1 MSRTMSRWSRIS
13 LLIILLLVTSACDG
27 MVPRGKR
34 PHTRSTTPRTKEP
47 ASRGGEQA
55 GRGDSGD
62 HTRDGQDTPGCPG
75 DIRFTVE
82 EQGGVARP
90 DGFLETGVPL
100 AEGEFKTIDQL
111 AVCDG
116 GRSLPADFSPLSYW
130 PDGSLRW
137 ALLRL
142 PLSLKAKESRELTIT
157 SGKGEQPPAPR
168 IDLPPMKIKLQT
180 DKGNFVFDIRDGQ
193 RKEIG
198 DHYVETSVE
207 ILTADRFR
215 IRTNIAQLH
224 RDAFWKNLTVEIAA
238 DGPVERVED
247 QGAIRVGSWTG
258 VVFEAAERGPVTV
271 TGGNG
276 VMRLNLY
283 PGDKLRPYP
292 ADEGFHVSH
301 QIIVERNADP
311 RDLARRVAS
320 PLHAVF
326 PPAYVAATGA
336 AGILGYADGNSGM
349 VEKNLLT
356 SVDILREA
364 QQKNPLDR
372 GMTNWGD
379 FTANEG
385 AAYMGYYNHE
395 YDPAS
400 AIFQYC
406 LHAGDNGP
414 LDMGLDMA
422 RHFADNCVNLE
433 GQVYQHRS
441 TTYAIAGT
449 VGDAAGEALIKAW
462 RRGSDRPASDKRILA
477 AIDKLYPPKRDTKGL
492 AHKMAVKTIKEINA
506 QGVTDPTTRERLI
519 ANSMGYTMAQA
530 SRQEYLR
537 GSKGI
542 LQRLKKIDPEAARGR
557 RKKGEVTYRD
567 LALICRAGMSLA
579 PLDKFMPRSVDEI
592 FAPFFARYGGD
603 WDHFPRLHFYDA
615 PSVEDTHSGSHTLVE
630 MLVWGHLLTGD
641 PHLRDMALR
650 IARDF
655 VADGGLVDRT
665 IELTVNMN
673 RNKNMVH
680 IRTAGWTL
688 INLLSIQVLTQ
699 TAEPELQAVLDRKT
713 DELLQVILDVPV
725 RKYEGIIHAGVVTEA
740 LSRYHHRHRQDKPQ
754 LAAKA
759 LAMVIDVDNFFVEN
773 QWSAG
778 DSRFY
783 YRQDNHSMT
792 LKAGS
797 YLMMLGLAYGGTHA
811 EDSATRDRLLD
822 CARSMLN
829 TVGKPATTPKA
840 LGMKFRN
847 TFRGLGI
854 LQSGHGGRKGR

>member
-1 MSRTMSRWSRIS
+1 MSRTLPRWSRIS

-34 PHTRSTTPRTKEP
+34 PHTRTSTPRTKEP
-47 ASRGGEQA
+47 ASRSGERT
-55 GRGDSGD
+55 GNGDSRD
-62 HTRDGQDTPGCPG
+62 HGRDDQVAPGCPG
-75 DIRFTVE
+75 EIRFTVE
-82 EQGGVARP
+82 ERGGVARP
-90 DGFLETGVPL
+90 DGFLEAGIPL
-100 AEGEFKTIDQL
+100 AEGRFNRVDQL
-111 AVCDG
+111 SVCDG
-116 GRSLPADFSPLSYW
+116 GRSLPAGFKPLSYW

-137 ALLRL
+137 ALLQL

-157 SGKGEQPPAPR
+157 AGKGEQPPTPR
-168 IDLPPMKIKLQT
+168 LELPPMKIKLQT
-180 DKGNFVFDIRDGQ
+180 DKGTFVFDIRDGLRQ
-193 RKEIG
+193 EIG

-207 ILTADRFR
+207 ILTPDRFR

-224 RDAFWKNLTVEIAA
+224 RDAFWKNLAVEITA
-238 DGPVERVED
+238 DGPVERADD
-247 QGAIRVGSWTG
+247 QGAVRVGDWTAA
-258 VVFEAAERGPVTV
+258 VFEATERGPVTM
-271 TGGNG
+271 TAGDG

-292 ADEGFHVSH
+292 ADKGFHVSH
-301 QIIVERNADP
+301 QIIVEHNADP

-336 AGILGYADGNSGM
+336 AGVLGFSDRNS
-349 VEKNLLT
+349 EAIDRNLLT
-356 SVDILREA
+356 SVNNLREI

-395 YDPAS
+395 YDPDTS
-400 AIFQYC
+400 IFQYC
-406 LHAGDNGP
+406 LHSGDYGP

-422 RHFADNCVNLE
+422 RQFADNCVNLE

-449 VGDAAGEALIKAW
+449 VGDAAGEALIRAW
-462 RRGSDRPASDKRILA
+462 RQGSNRPASDKRILA
-477 AIDKLYPPKRDTKGL
+477 AIDKLYPPKRDTRRL

-506 QGVTDPTTRERLI
+506 QGVTDPATRERLI

-542 LQRLKKIDPEAARGR
+542 LQRLKKIDPEAAGRR
-557 RKKGEVTYRD
+557 RKKGETTYRD
-567 LALICRAGMSLA
+567 LALVCRAGMSLA
-579 PLDKFMPRSVDEI
+579 PLDKYMPRSVDEI

-655 VADGGLVDRT
+655 AADGGLVDRT
-665 IELTVNMN
+665 IDLTVNMN
-673 RNKNMVH
+673 RDKDMVH

-688 INLLSIQVLTQ
+688 INLLSMQVLTQ
-699 TAEPELQAVLDRKT
+699 KAEPDLQAVLDRKT
-713 DELLQVILDVPV
+713 DKLLQVILDVPP

-759 LAMVIDVDNFFVEN
+759 LARVIDVDNFFVEN

-778 DSRFY
+778 DDRFY
-783 YRQDNHSMT
+783 YRQDNHSKT

-811 EDSATRDRLLD
+811 EDSATRERLLG
-822 CARSMLN
+822 CARSMLH

-840 LGMKFRN
+840 LGMIFRN

-854 LQSGHGGRKGR
+854 MQADQDDRRGR